1 MVPNTILYG
10 LFTGGVGCRAVVRFG
25 SSLLGKLVDSLA
37 PSITAILVRGKQVTI
52 GVFGYDEE
60 VIDNPLPPRDIKN
73 ILYNRCSGYDVTQAV
88 LQQELIINIAKF
100 LSTEPH
106 LFSGILKIRIGSVRA
121 SFTEDVY
128 VIVQCS
134 VHYYVIDSQIHEYAP
149 FNTRDRILR
158 YLVYVTLTEDQY
170 NHRNIQ

>member
-1 MVPNTILYG
+1 MVLNTILYG

-106 LFSGILKIRIGSVRA
+106 LFSGILKIRIGSVRHL
-121 SFTEDVY
+121 SQKKYTSLY
-128 VIVQCS
+128 SVQCIITS
-134 VHYYVIDSQIHEYAP
+134 LRARYMNVHHSIHVTEYYVI
-149 FNTRDRILR
+149 
-158 YLVYVTLTEDQY
+158 
-170 NHRNIQ
+170 